1 MSDGATVERRAGRRA
16 HSYKRPLRVASA
28 MSDDSSD
35 DTVQLWLVERDYDDR
50 NLVTLVYATP
60 DGERY
65 QRHERS
71 AHLLSR
77 QGVTAA
83 TEADPDDLE
92 SVDDEERRDR
102 YAREVERMC
111 ERHDPGDDV

>member
-1 MSDGATVERRAGRRA
+1 
-16 HSYKRPLRVASA
+16 
-28 MSDDSSD
+28 MSDDGD
-35 DTVQLWLVERDYDDR
+35 ADTVQVWLVERDYDDR

-71 AHLLSR
+71 AHLLSN

-83 TEADPDDLE
+83 TDADPGDLE
-92 SVDDEERRDR
+92 PVDDDGTCER
-102 YAREVERMC
+102 YAEEVARVR
-111 ERHDPGDDV
+111 ERHDPDDTI

>member
-1 MSDGATVERRAGRRA
+1 MTDGDDATGE
-16 HSYKRPLRVASA
+16 
-28 MSDDSSD
+28 SSGA
-35 DTVQLWLVERDYDDR
+35 VQVWLVERDYDDR

-83 TEADPDDLE
+83 TDAAPDDLE
-92 SVDDEERRDR
+92 PVDDETTRER
-102 YAREVERMC
+102 YAEEVERMR
-111 ERHDPGDDV
+111 ERHDPDDSV

>member
-1 MSDGATVERRAGRRA
+1 MTEDDGEREAAESATGTV
-16 HSYKRPLRVASA
+16 RV
-28 MSDDSSD
+28 
-35 DTVQLWLVERDYDDR
+35 WLVERDYDDR

-71 AHLLSR
+71 AHLLSS

-83 TEADPDDLE
+83 TDADPADLE
-92 SVDDEERRDR
+92 SVDDEERRER
-102 YAREVERMC
+102 YAEEVDRVR
-111 ERHDPGDDV
+111 ERHDPGDTL